1 MMTSEE
7 RILMGRNAELALKD
21 DTYNRAFNL
30 VVERAMIRMI
40 RGTDEEALKEKSYIN
55 AIYDVRKAIK
65 SMVEDGDLAQAELEL
80 NEDES

>member
-1 MMTSEE
+1 MMTTSE

-40 RGTDEEALKEKSYIN
+40 QGTNEEALVEKTYI
-55 AIYDVRKAIK
+55 AAVQEVRKNIK
-65 SMVEDGDLAQAELEL
+65 NMVEDGELAQAELEL